1 MKRTLE
7 SLVFALA
14 LSSAGC
20 VTTNTPNNTL
30 PILVSGQTADGKYD
44 SLDNY
49 VDVAAIPGLKDANYL
64 IMSESKYKT
73 PDGKEIILHSLGT
86 AVLYKDVGDKTYLVT
101 ANHVVKNEDVLRDF
115 FGKEY
120 KKLSEKFF
128 LLDDSQADRL
138 QDLLRKS
145 SETQESGKFYFED
158 SSGKKRELKNIV
170 RTSEDI
176 AIAVKII
183 KPREVKTSAYN
194 EADDVAI
201 ISVPKL
207 AHQPLVYALGNS
219 DELQTQNL
227 VYVVGWPLG
236 LVKNVTQG
244 HVTSVNDSLLVRS
257 DPQANFI
264 FDASISPGNSGGAIF
279 AVRDGKFELIGI
291 TDATYTGANDLYI
304 GVKINSIKDVF
315 KGDSIRC
322 SDGWKCNLSLPYELK
337 L

>member
-1 MKRTLE
+1 MKRALE
-7 SLVFALA
+7 SLVVALA
-14 LSSAGC
+14 LSSTGC
-20 VTTNTPNNTL
+20 ASNMSNSTISTP
-30 PILVSGQTADGKYD
+30 VSGQAADGKYD

-49 VDVAAIPGLKDANYL
+49 VNVVDIPALKDSNYMV
-64 IMSESKYKT
+64 MSESKYKT
-73 PDGKEIILHSLGT
+73 PDGKEVILHSLGT
-86 AVLYKDVGDKTYLVT
+86 AVLYKDVGDKTYLAT
-101 ANHVVKNEDVLRDF
+101 AYHVMKNEDTLYDF

-120 KKLSEKFF
+120 KRLSEKFY
-128 LLDDSQADRL
+128 LLDDREVDRL

-145 SETQESGKFYFED
+145 SETEENGNFYFED
-158 SSGKKRELKNIV
+158 SSGKKKPLKNIV

-183 KPREVKTSAYN
+183 KPAEVKTSAYN
-194 EADDVAI
+194 EANDVAI

-207 AHQPLVYALGNS
+207 NHQPLVYALGNS
-219 DELQTQNL
+219 DELQTQNI

-236 LVKNVTQG
+236 LIKNLTQG
-244 HVTSVNDSLLVRS
+244 HISSVHDSRLIRA
-257 DPQANFI
+257 DPDANFI

-304 GVKINSIKDVF
+304 GVKINSLNDVF
-315 KGDSIRC
+315 KGNSIRC
-322 SDGWKCNLSLPYELK
+322 TNGWKCNLSLPYELK